1 MIKVLFDFLL
11 INYVRNKDKQ
21 THETSVVSQKKTE
34 GNDSSSIFEETEKDS
49 ESSINNEFNI
59 KSKDNIYLLNSSD
72 FSSFDSEGNKEINK
86 IIEKKSNFVKVK

>member
-1 MIKVLFDFLL
+1 MK
-11 INYVRNKDKQ
+11 NKNKLQ
-21 THETSVVSQKKTE
+21 LSQKKTE

>member
-1 MIKVLFDFLL
+1 MK
-11 INYVRNKDKQ
+11 NKNKLQ
-21 THETSVVSQKKTE
+21 LSQKKTE

-72 FSSFDSEGNKEINK
+72 LSSFESEGNKDINK

>member
-1 MIKVLFDFLL
+1 MK
-11 INYVRNKDKQ
+11 NKNKLQ
-21 THETSVVSQKKTE
+21 LSQKKTE

-49 ESSINNEFNI
+49 ERSINNEFNI

>member
-1 MIKVLFDFLL
+1 MK
-11 INYVRNKDKQ
+11 NKNKLQ
-21 THETSVVSQKKTE
+21 LSQKKKE

>member
-1 MIKVLFDFLL
+1 M
-11 INYVRNKDKQ
+11 NNKNKLQ
-21 THETSVVSQKKTE
+21 LSQKKTE

>member
-1 MIKVLFDFLL
+1 MK
-11 INYVRNKDKQ
+11 NKNKLQ
-21 THETSVVSQKKTE
+21 LSQKKTE
-34 GNDSSSIFEETEKDS
+34 GNDSSSIFDQSEKDS
-49 ESSINNEFNI
+49 DNSINDELNT

>member
-1 MIKVLFDFLL
+1 MK
-11 INYVRNKDKQ
+11 NKNKLQ
-21 THETSVVSQKKTE
+21 LSQKKTE
-34 GNDSSSIFEETEKDS
+34 GNDSSSILEETEKDS